1 MTSLYK
7 KFCKKKI
14 STTINKKGDKM
25 TINEIESE
33 IKKYMS
39 ENGYLA
45 VTITAKELKETDEQ
59 NFEIR
64 VNTTKREF

>member
-1 MTSLYK
+1 
-7 KFCKKKI
+7 
-14 STTINKKGDKM
+14 M